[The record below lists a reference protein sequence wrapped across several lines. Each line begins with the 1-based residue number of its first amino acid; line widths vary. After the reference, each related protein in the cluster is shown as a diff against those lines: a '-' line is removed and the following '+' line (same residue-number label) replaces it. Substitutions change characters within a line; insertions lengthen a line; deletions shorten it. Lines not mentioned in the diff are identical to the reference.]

1 MPSKNLTSSQ
11 ILFIIW
17 LEGFVTISVE
27 ILAIRQLLP
36 SVGSSVIITSLI
48 IGVFLLFLAYG
59 YQAGGRKQT
68 ELLPKLSRNFF
79 WAAIAIGFGL
89 SYAFITLFFSAA
101 NYFHLNVLV
110 VLIAYLLL
118 IIAPTVYFLGQT
130 VPITMNLLPLQTV
143 GALGG
148 KVLHLSTL
156 GSFLGAVLT
165 SLIFMNFLGVAWTI
179 VINYLVLAFLILLM
193 TTPQRLPVM
202 GLILLVIGCLVYIAN
217 RQFEI
222 SFFAKTTSYGNYQ
235 ILPETKLATGQVG
248 RVLSINNSYSSFID
262 EQKKTF
268 PYMEMF
274 KKILFNEL
282 KLTNRDI
289 LVLGAGGFTLS
300 AENTFGNRFT
310 YVDIEPQIQDIVKA
324 HFLQPI
330 HGTFIAAD
338 ARRYVKEHPGRYD
351 VIVADTFSN
360 IYTIPSQLLTL
371 QYFRDLK
378 AALKPNGIALINI
391 ISAPLLNT
399 VYAKRVDNTIRAAFG
414 SCTVS
419 PLSFERQ
426 QSNMIYVCQ
435 NNKEASDKMI
445 YTDDMNRSSLDVY
458 NQG

>member
-1 MPSKNLTSSQ
+1 MPPKMLSPSQ

-36 SVGSSVIITSLI
+36 SVGNSVIITSLI

-68 ELLPKLSRNFF
+68 QLLSKLSRNFF

-89 SYAFITLFFSAA
+89 SYAFITLFFYVA
-101 NYFHLNVLV
+101 NYFHLNLLL
-110 VLIAYLLL
+110 VLIIYLLL
-118 IIAPTVYFLGQT
+118 IIAPIVYFLGQT

-148 KVLHLSTL
+148 KVLHFSTL

-179 VINYLVLAFLILLM
+179 VINYFVLAVLILLM
-193 TTPQRLPVM
+193 TTSPRVPVM
-202 GLILLVIGCLVYIAN
+202 GLILLVIGCLVYVVN
-217 RQFEI
+217 RHVEI
-222 SFFAKTTSYGNYQ
+222 SLFAKTTSYGNYQ
-235 ILPETKLATGQVG
+235 ILPDVKIDTGQKG
-248 RVLSINNSYSSFID
+248 RVLIINNSYSSFID
-262 EQKKTF
+262 EQRKGF
-268 PYMEMF
+268 PYMEVF
-274 KKILFNEL
+274 KKILFNDL
-282 KLTNRDI
+282 KLTDSDI

-310 YVDIEPQIQDIVKA
+310 YVDIEPQIQNIVKA
-324 HFLQPI
+324 HFLHPI
-330 HGTFIAAD
+330 NGNFIAAD
-338 ARRYVKEHPGRYD
+338 ARLYVKEHPGRYD

-360 IYTIPSQLLTL
+360 VYTIPSQLLTL

-378 AALKPNGIALINI
+378 MALKPNGIALINI
-391 ISAPLLNT
+391 ISSPFLNT

-414 SCTVS
+414 SCTVT
-419 PLSFERQ
+419 PLSFKSSQ
-426 QSNMIYVCQ
+426 ANMIYVCQ

-445 YTDDMNRSSLDVY
+445 YTDDMNRSSMDVY
-458 NQG
+458 KQ